1 MNTNQKPE
9 TTTRKLGTKDLYSKF
24 LWECRN
30 VLPLVCL
37 AIPIL
42 LLDWTSKWLV
52 QRHIHRVTEVIPI
65 IPGFFNLR
73 HDRNSG
79 AAFGVFAGH
88 RLFLILI
95 TIVALVFIFA
105 YYLRF
110 RESRWMQ
117 IALGFLLGGAVGNF
131 IDRLYLGEVVDF
143 LQFGIESQQLFW
155 PTFNIADVSVCIG
168 AGMLI
173 VYLFR
178 NRHQRSEAS

>member
-1 MNTNQKPE
+1 MRKPNG
-9 TTTRKLGTKDLYSKF
+9 RRSKIPMMKNPKKGTWQTL
-24 LWECRN
+24 
-30 VLPLVCL
+30 LPLIGV
-37 AIPIL
+37 AIPVLI
-42 LLDWTSKWLV
+42 LDWVSKWLV
-52 QRHIHRVTEVIPI
+52 QTYITQVTEVIPI

-73 HDRNSG
+73 HDRNTG
-79 AAFGVFAGH
+79 AAFGVLAGH
-88 RLFLILI
+88 RFLLILI

-143 LQFGIESQQLFW
+143 LQFGIASKGLFW
-155 PTFNIADVSVCIG
+155 PTFNVADISVCIG

-178 NRHQRSEAS
+178 NRDQVH